1 MINAKIEEIWGSMTA
16 PDLNLGL
23 RIDGEVLS
31 VSVTSK
37 PKSEGKERQ
46 EEWYYEIWCV

>member
-1 MINAKIEEIWGSMTA
+1 MINAKIEEIWASMTA

-23 RIDGEVLS
+23 RMDGEGLS

-37 PKSEGKERQ
+37 PNSEGKERQ
-46 EEWYYEIWCV
+46 EEWSYKIWCV